1 MDPQQ
6 SWYDGRFVNICVKTG
21 CMQSDGMQSGGIAAS
36 HNCSKTT
43 LHQGELAA
51 RRTCSR
57 RICRLPEQ
65 PGGLAVGRNCSK
77 TNLQQGDIAAGR
89 HCSMATLQQS
99 EFAGFRRDQKSI
111 LLGRADVRRP
121 AATYRRL
128 TQPKSR
134 QVIPSHI
141 CSDID

>member
-6 SWYDGRFVNICVKTG
+6 SWSDGRFVNICVKTG

-36 HNCSKTT
+36 HNCSRTT

-57 RICRLPEQ
+57 RMCRFPEQ
-65 PGGLAVGRNCSK
+65 PGGFAVGRNCSK
-77 TNLQQGDIAAGR
+77 TDLQQGDIAAGR

-99 EFAGFRRDQKSI
+99 EFAGFRRGQKSI
-111 LLGRADVRRP
+111 LLGRADVLRP
-121 AATYRRL
+121 AGNYRRL
-128 TQPKSR
+128 TQLMSS
-134 QVIPSHI
+134 QVKTSPSYAE
-141 CSDID
+141 ID